1 LPKNLPLSL
10 LLNLGVE
17 GRSALLGTIVA
28 DIHRI
33 KIRLPSGA
41 EFDAEG
47 SPADVKAQYD
57 AFLELMKAAPQVP
70 AKPAEAQEND
80 KKNQSPMPP
89 LGDGPEPDDAL
100 MKRIFDIATDGLV
113 SLKVLPRGDNA
124 QAQGLLLLLYGYR
137 RISQIENVYA
147 VTLSRAAA
155 KSGIQFER
163 LDRAMEPNT
172 TYARRGGLR
181 RGATYTLNN
190 QGIAHAAQIAM
201 TLPE

>member
-1 LPKNLPLSL
+1 

-147 VTLSRAAA
+147 VTLSRAQPSPAFNSSGSIAPWNRTLLTRDAA
-155 KSGIQFER
+155 VCAAAR
-163 LDRAMEPNT
+163 LTPLTIKELRM
-172 TYARRGGLR
+172 LR
-181 RGATYTLNN
+181 RS
-190 QGIAHAAQIAM
+190 
-201 TLPE
+201 P

>member
-1 LPKNLPLSL
+1 M
-10 LLNLGVE
+10 
-17 GRSALLGTIVA
+17 A
-28 DIHRI
+28 DTHRI
-33 KIRLPSGA
+33 KIKLPNGA

-47 SPADVKAQYD
+47 TAADVKAQYD

-70 AKPAEAQEND
+70 PPKPTIQQPDNG
-80 KKNQSPMPP
+80 NRTQSPTPP

-100 MKRIFDIATDGLV
+100 MKRIFDISTDGLV

-124 QAQGLLLLLYGYR
+124 QAQGLLLLMYGYR
-137 RISQIENVYA
+137 RIAQNENPFA
-147 VTLSRAAA
+147 VTLARAAT
-155 KSGIQFER
+155 KSGIQYER

-172 TYARRGGLR
+172 AFVRRGGVR

-201 TLPE
+201 TLFD